1 MSVSLCF
8 PENLAFY
15 ETDMNLLYNYFLI
28 GPGKVYNYFW
38 REKSLLEEM
47 LIPSKDFLLFL
58 FKTKIEI
65 GGGSTTPPPLRG
77 L

>member
-1 MSVSLCF
+1 M
-8 PENLAFY
+8 
-15 ETDMNLLYNYFLI
+15 YFVI
-28 GPGKVYNYFW
+28 SPGKVYNYFW

-65 GGGSTTPPPLRG
+65 GGGSTTIPPLRG
-77 L
+77 I